1 MYFYASLYFSLYFMF
16 QSTVAKAAA
25 TKLLIKIFDTE
36 RLTFQNVHCSA
47 TLHNNKTTTGCNRL
61 QNEMAF
67 SKGVKLFLL

>member
-1 MYFYASLYFSLYFMF
+1 MYFYASLYLMF

-25 TKLLIKIFDTE
+25 TKLLIKIFYTE

-47 TLHNNKTTTGCNRL
+47 TLHNNKTTMGGNRP
-61 QNEMAF
+61 QNKTAS